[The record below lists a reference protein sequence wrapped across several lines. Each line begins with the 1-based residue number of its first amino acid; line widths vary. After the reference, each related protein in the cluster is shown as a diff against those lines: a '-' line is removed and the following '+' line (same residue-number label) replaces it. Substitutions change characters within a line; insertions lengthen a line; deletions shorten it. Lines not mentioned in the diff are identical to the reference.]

1 MRSRPYFAD
10 DLDPAGRIGAERVGM
25 QDRDAAQQADIC
37 RRDGT
42 EIHVPEAG
50 YKLGLT
56 QGGGRGRGSPYQ
68 RIAAS
73 ATRRKFRMRFALFSR
88 VLKNLSI
95 NAGWE

>member
-50 YKLGLT
+50 SKLGLT
-56 QGGGRGRGSPYQ
+56 QGG
-68 RIAAS
+68 
-73 ATRRKFRMRFALFSR
+73 
-88 VLKNLSI
+88 VLPMTDCGVRHTEKV
-95 NAGWE
+95 